1 MGFSPMEDS
10 MINVETEYGN
20 YCLTLVQT
28 TRTIGKNQNRP
39 AVISEL
45 WRDGALVTSGMSLCH
60 PTDKFDARK
69 GAHLAVSKMAANYFG
84 KRDLKAIHKK
94 VDSWFV

>member
-1 MGFSPMEDS
+1 MV
-10 MINVETEYGN
+10 NVETSWGN

-39 AVISEL
+39 SVIAEL
-45 WRDGALVTSGMSLCH
+45 WRDGQLVTAGMSLCH

-69 GAHLAVSKMAANYFG
+69 GAHLAVNKMAKDLFG
-84 KRDLKAIHKK
+84 KQDLREIHKK
-94 VDSWFV
+94 VDSWFQQ